1 MRCDYFGA
9 GVCRSC
15 TWMGT
20 PYAEQLAAKDA
31 RARELLAPG
40 PDVEWLPPIGGP
52 EAGYRTKAKLAV
64 GGTADAPTFG
74 ILDDRGLGVDLRRC
88 GITSPVILAAL
99 PPIEAFVRRAGL
111 APYDVAARRGEL
123 KHVLVTEGT
132 GGALLVR
139 LVLRSTADLA
149 RLRKNLPSLLADLPN
164 ARVVTANIHPEH
176 RALVEGD
183 REIPLTEETELP
195 ALVGDRELRL
205 LPQSFV
211 QTNTGIA
218 SALYREARDWVADL
232 DAPLVWDL
240 YAGAGGFALHLAAP
254 GREVVGI
261 EISED
266 AVESGRRAA
275 AAAGLGGVE
284 FRAGDATSAPL
295 SRADRPDL
303 LVVNPPRRGL
313 GEALS
318 GWIEASG
325 IPTVLYSSCDPVT
338 LARDLAAMPGYV
350 LRRARV
356 LDMFPQTA
364 HLEVLTLL
372 ERHP

>member
-1 MRCDYFGA
+1 MRCEYFEA

-15 TWMGT
+15 TSMGV

-31 RARELLAPG
+31 RARGLLAPA
-40 PDVEWLPPIGGP
+40 PSVEWLPPIGGP

-64 GGTADAPTFG
+64 GGTAEAPTFG

-88 GITSPVILAAL
+88 GITSPAILAAIPAL
-99 PPIEAFVRRAGL
+99 EAFVLRVGL
-111 APYDVAARRGEL
+111 VPYDVATRRGEL
-123 KHVLVTEGT
+123 KYVLVTEGT
-132 GGALLVR
+132 AGALLIR

-149 RLRKNLPSLLADLPN
+149 RIRKHLPTLLAELPA

-176 RALVEGD
+176 RALVEGE
-183 REIPLTEETELP
+183 REIPLTDATELP
-195 ALVGDRELRL
+195 ARVGDRDLLLR
-205 LPQSFV
+205 PQSFV

-232 DAPLVWDL
+232 VAPLVWDL

-266 AVESGRRAA
+266 AVESGRRAVE
-275 AAAGLGGVE
+275 AAGIPGVG
-284 FRAGDATSAPL
+284 FVAADATSAPL
-295 SRADRPDL
+295 SREDRPDL

-318 GWIEASG
+318 AWIEASG
-325 IPTVLYSSCDPVT
+325 IPTVLYSSCEPVT
-338 LARDLAAMPGYV
+338 LARDLAAMPAYA

-356 LDMFPQTA
+356 LDMFPQTE

-372 ERHP
+372 ERRA